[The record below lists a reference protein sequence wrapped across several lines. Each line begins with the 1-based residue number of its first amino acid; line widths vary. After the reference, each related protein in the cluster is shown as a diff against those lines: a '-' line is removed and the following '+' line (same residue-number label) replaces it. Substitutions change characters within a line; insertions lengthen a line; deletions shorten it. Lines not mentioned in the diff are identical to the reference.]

1 MAFSPWLFLQKK
13 TIVTVRLGSKYAS
26 VTINL
31 ILTSATQLYSK
42 TTKVNEMF
50 IVTLH
55 FFLILV
61 QKLRNSKSLIFRKS
75 SFTAHKDKFMSNE
88 SPTQA
93 FWLVPNVTNAQK
105 RVPRYPTP
113 WNLIPR
119 AVFKKQMLFR
129 LPLMAKVCAGNNVA
143 QPWSRDSE
151 IISLIYCKFYSRWRG
166 LGWASQITDKMM
178 EFCYVVLGI
187 SQC

>member
-93 FWLVPNVTNAQK
+93 FWLVPNVTNAQFPGILRPETSSPEQFLK
-105 RVPRYPTP
+105 
-113 WNLIPR
+113 
-119 AVFKKQMLFR
+119 
-129 LPLMAKVCAGNNVA
+129 
-143 QPWSRDSE
+143 SRCFFAF
-151 IISLIYCKFYSRWRG
+151 LLWR
-166 LGWASQITDKMM
+166 K
-178 EFCYVVLGI
+178 YVLGTMLL
-187 SQC
+187 SPGHATQKL